1 MESEEHCTEGENSRN
16 GRETKKIK
24 GGRKDEEKI
33 KNEEGR

>member
-1 MESEEHCTEGENSRN
+1 MESEEHCTECENSRN